1 MKPKK
6 KRKKNANYCGSQPD
20 LHCIH
25 GETWKTSYAGCSWL
39 AETQCTQPQNKQK
52 KIWHLKKLL
61 NDQGCQSQN
70 LWHLDFPDNIVPWL
84 WIFHSHCTKPDM
96 IRQQRSRSNI
106 SCRLQSTYSLTALEE
121 TLGVIHLKK
130 PKKKNML
137 KTLYATWCFLRFFYK
152 PVHRSSHN
160 DVKAILTFCIN

>member
-6 KRKKNANYCGSQPD
+6 KRKKNANYCGSQPG

-25 GETWKTSYAGCSWL
+25 EETWKTSYAGCSWL

-70 LWHLDFPDNIVPWL
+70 LCQLDFPDNIVPWL

-130 PKKKNML
+130 TKEKKHVKNSICYL
-137 KTLYATWCFLRFFYK
+137 VFF
-152 PVHRSSHN
+152 
-160 DVKAILTFCIN
+160 AILLQTGSS